1 MGAFGYRIDSKP
13 GSLDQRQARGPFM
26 LSEPLRPVHAPGCRA
41 RVREAGAL
49 AAGSVDVAK
58 IHMGCSIGFPDA
70 SLS

>member
-1 MGAFGYRIDSKP
+1 
-13 GSLDQRQARGPFM
+13 M